1 MIVGTLLLS
10 KKNIVMEGLESLKF
24 IKLKIKKDRDVKKFL
39 SYLNPFAIVL
49 YLFQGEIGS
58 WGLTSAVSLKVLASY

>member
-24 IKLKIKKDRDVKKFL
+24 IKLKIKKDRDEKKFL

-49 YLFQGEIGS
+49 YLFQGGIGS